1 MCKVWILELGNFG
14 FWILGI
20 LDFGFWILDF
30 GDLGFWILDWGFWMG
45 TLWQN
50 FGCYIRKEDCAR
62 RTGSAD
68 FASLGYILQTAR
80 EKTNSSRGIK
90 LLGLAAVLRKATFLA
105 FGHSLPARKDRKN
118 EVFKTLV
125 NIWGVIPGGNLG
137 NTSFKSFVLWLI
149 IIRWNFCTFFL
160 VASKI
165 VLFWL
170 QAALNVL
177 ILPIGLPH
185 TPYYP
190 DWKILLNVCS
200 CIYVYQIE

>member
-1 MCKVWILELGNFG
+1 MFPGKKHYASSKNNKLPQLLSHCPLLLWSCRLCSSCFLVRVVLWSRGIMSKVWR
-14 FWILGI
+14 
-20 LDFGFWILDF
+20 
-30 GDLGFWILDWGFWMG
+30 
-45 TLWQN
+45 
-50 FGCYIRKEDCAR
+50 Y
-62 RTGSAD
+62 

-90 LLGLAAVLRKATFLA
+90 LLGLAAVMRKATFLA

-137 NTSFKSFVLWLI
+137 NTSFKSFVFWLI

-185 TPYYP
+185 TLYYP